1 MMVKESVDA
10 LEFVKGLE
18 KPKRNMVLI
27 NPMEPVKELT
37 NLNNYFKK

>member
-1 MMVKESVDA
+1 MVKESVDA

-27 NPMEPVKELT
+27 NQMEPVKELT
-37 NLNNYFKK
+37 NLNKYLG

>member
-1 MMVKESVDA
+1 MVKESIDA
-10 LEFVKGLE
+10 LKLVKSLK

-37 NLNNYFKK
+37 NLNNYFGK